1 MAELFEII
9 VGEKLSAITF
19 VLDYW
24 QLQFD
29 GSSINA
35 LTSLEVRAD
44 GHTLCNT
51 DDQFRKLICSQIGK
65 TVRSV
70 TLVAHEAFTVGF
82 EDQSSISIS
91 LKEDDYR
98 GPEALVFF
106 GRDQSPCVVI

>member
-1 MAELFEII
+1 VAELFEII

-29 GSSINA
+29 GSSITA
-35 LTSLEVRAD
+35 LTRLEVRAD
-44 GHTLCNT
+44 GRTLRNT
-51 DDQFRKLICSQIGK
+51 DDQFRNLICSQIGK

-70 TLVAHEAFTVGF
+70 TFIAHQAFTLDF

-91 LKEDDYR
+91 LKKDDYR

-106 GRDQSPCVVI
+106 GPDRSPHVVI